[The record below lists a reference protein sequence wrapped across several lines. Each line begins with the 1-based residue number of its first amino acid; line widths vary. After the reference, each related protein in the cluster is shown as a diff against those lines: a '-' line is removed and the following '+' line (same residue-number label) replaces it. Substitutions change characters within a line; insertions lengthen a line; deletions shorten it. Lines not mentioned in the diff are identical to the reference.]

1 MNVAIIGATGGIGL
15 ETVQQALNK
24 GHRVTALSRNTKNIP
39 PHPNLVRLNGDATRL
54 TDLKTA
60 MDGTDALLLTVGTK
74 VKKNTTLFSQ
84 IARVLIQAVEET
96 RYQNPVIIITGFG
109 AGDSKPYLS
118 FFMRTI
124 IYLFLKDQYK
134 DKTLMEDL
142 IHASNLNW
150 EIVRPGILKNGSHT
164 GHYRVLT
171 SLKNGMRV
179 GKISRA
185 DVADYLITEAERKT
199 NLGKKINLSY

>member
-1 MNVAIIGATGGIGL
+1 MNLAIIGAAGGIGL

-24 GHRVTALSRNTKNIP
+24 GHRITAFSRNTKNIP
-39 PHPNLVRLNGDATRL
+39 SHSNLVKLNGDATCL

-60 MDGTDALLLTVGTK
+60 MNGTDALFVTVGTK

-96 RYQNPVIIITGFG
+96 QYQKPVIIITGFG

-118 FFMRTI
+118 FFMKTVI
-124 IYLFLKDQYK
+124 NLFLKDQYK

-142 IHASNLNW
+142 ISAGNFNW
-150 EIVRPGILKNGSHT
+150 EIVRPGMLKNGPYT
-164 GHYRVLT
+164 GNYNVLT
-171 SLKNGMRV
+171 SLEKGMRV

-185 DVADYLITEAERKT
+185 DVADYLITEAEHKI
-199 NLGKKINLSY
+199 NLGKKINLTY